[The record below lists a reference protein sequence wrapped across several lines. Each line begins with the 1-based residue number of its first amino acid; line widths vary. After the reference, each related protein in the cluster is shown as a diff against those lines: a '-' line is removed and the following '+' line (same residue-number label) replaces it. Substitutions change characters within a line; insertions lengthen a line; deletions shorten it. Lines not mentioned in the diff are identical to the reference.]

1 MRFCVHFIKL
11 IYLFLKIVYAIIA
24 TRVEVFWFLFTWW
37 RSGNNGNYNN
47 AYVMAPS
54 GVNDNNHNVTNAYGV
69 RPALH
74 SLTKWCKFSCI
85 WQIAGKK
92 LLRFA
97 NWLIWVWRDL
107 LSCLYFF
114 KRRNKLDLST
124 TAFLLWNV
132 LEKVVELFF
141 YLSRKKAI
149 LRETKLVLCW
159 IYKVIFVLLNNHIVR
174 DPSTTLGMTCENTI
188 SLKVGDCIGANYLL
202 K

>member
-1 MRFCVHFIKL
+1 M
-11 IYLFLKIVYAIIA
+11 
-24 TRVEVFWFLFTWW
+24 TWL
-37 RSGNNGNYNN
+37 RSGNENNYNN

-132 LEKVVELFF
+132 LKKVVELFF
-141 YLSRKKAI
+141 YLPHIRS
-149 LRETKLVLCW
+149 LR
-159 IYKVIFVLLNNHIVR
+159 LLERFYFQKISSLTVEFAFS
-174 DPSTTLGMTCENTI
+174 DQTQSLATLYFGRT
-188 SLKVGDCIGANYLL
+188 
-202 K
+202 

>member
-74 SLTKWCKFSCI
+74 SLTK
-85 WQIAGKK
+85 
-92 LLRFA
+92 
-97 NWLIWVWRDL
+97 
-107 LSCLYFF
+107 
-114 KRRNKLDLST
+114 
-124 TAFLLWNV
+124 
-132 LEKVVELFF
+132 
-141 YLSRKKAI
+141 
-149 LRETKLVLCW
+149 
-159 IYKVIFVLLNNHIVR
+159 
-174 DPSTTLGMTCENTI
+174 
-188 SLKVGDCIGANYLL
+188 
-202 K
+202 